1 MSQIISI
8 SIDLLKLEALPTF
21 TSKYGKEYYTLTV
34 KVNDEPNKFGKD
46 VMVTGAPTKEEI
58 AEKKYDQPIIGSGK
72 VLWKSSHEAKPE
84 DYSNGPG
91 ASTDHVG
98 DDLPF

>member
-1 MSQIISI
+1 MSIIIGI
-8 SIDLLKLEALPTF
+8 SLNLKKLDKNKF
-21 TSKYGKEYYTLTV
+21 KHGKNGAVYYDMTV

-46 VMVTGAPTKEEI
+46 VMVTEAPTKEEI

-91 ASTDHVG
+91 SGNPSG